1 MSADLGTSGS
11 GGRRLA
17 LIVTSSRYVEVLKG
31 LVTQARAKGIEL
43 ACFLTGEGVRV
54 LSDTQIVQEARSS
67 SMRFGVCELSWG
79 REHMGALI
87 EGVNYASQY
96 QNSEFVL
103 WADKVLVL

>member
-1 MSADLGTSGS
+1 MSTDSGS
-11 GGRRLA
+11 SGCLRLA

-31 LVTQARAKGIEL
+31 LVAQARVKGIEL

-54 LSDTQIVQEARSS
+54 LSDAEVLREARSS